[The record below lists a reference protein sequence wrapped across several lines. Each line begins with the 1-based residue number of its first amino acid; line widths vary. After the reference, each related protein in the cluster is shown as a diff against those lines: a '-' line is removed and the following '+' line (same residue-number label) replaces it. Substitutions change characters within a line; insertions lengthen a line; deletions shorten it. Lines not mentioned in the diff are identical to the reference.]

1 VPPSSLPLPPRY
13 HLEKELGRGGMG
25 IVYRV
30 YDTHMGQQVAL
41 KTIQPKHAQN
51 NFVVT
56 QFNHEI
62 DIMKRVV
69 GHPYIVSVLD
79 QGVLLNNL
87 PYFTMSYIE
96 GDDLKKI
103 IFDTGRTL
111 TLNEI
116 HDLLEQIGSALAYA
130 HGQAVKHRDIKPSN
144 IIKSKEGRFFLTDF
158 GIAIGEW
165 VKSHPQIHDTRT
177 EEYAA
182 PEVLNKAP
190 STPCSDV
197 YSLGMTLIEVFLNS
211 RFAEAKRQTNGA
223 PFSILEHNHAYI
235 HFVPILKKAIEPDPQ
250 RRYASIADFAHDFAQ
265 TKRRLEMPST
275 IIVRPQ
281 LPMSSSR
288 QLDKREEFAK
298 RLGIF
303 FVGIIL
309 VVLLLAIVAAANLP
323 SAAS

>member
-1 VPPSSLPLPPRY
+1 VSSSSPPLPPRY
-13 HLEKELGRGGMG
+13 RMEKELGRGGMG

-30 YDTHMGQQVAL
+30 YDLHMGQQVAL
-41 KTIQPKHAQN
+41 KTIQPKHARNQ
-51 NFVVT
+51 FVVT

-79 QGVLLNNL
+79 QGTLPNNL
-87 PYFTMSYIE
+87 PYFTMSYID

-165 VKSHPQIHDTRT
+165 VRADPKIHDART

-190 STPCSDV
+190 STPTSDV
-197 YSLGMTLIEVFLNS
+197 YSLGMTLTEVFLNN
-211 RFAEAKRQTNGA
+211 RYGEVRRLTNGA
-223 PFSILEHNHAYI
+223 PFSLLEQHKVYMY
-235 HFVPILKKAIEPDPQ
+235 FVPILKKAIEIDPR
-250 RRYASIADFAHDFAQ
+250 RRYATIADFAHDFAEK
-265 TKRRLEMPST
+265 KRWLEMPST
-275 IIVRPQ
+275 IQVRP
-281 LPMSSSR
+281 PTYPAR
-288 QLDKREEFAK
+288 PLDRREQAAR
-298 RLGIF
+298 RLGVF
-303 FVGIIL
+303 FVVIIV
-309 VVLLLAIVAAANLP
+309 VVLILAFLAAVNLP
-323 SAAS
+323 SAA